1 MRLEVQCKDR
11 LGLTRELLDILA
23 SQHIDLRDIEIDK
36 SGLIYLNFPEID
48 FDEFSQLMAKI
59 RRLDGVMDVRK
70 IQFLPSERRN
80 TELLA
85 VLSTLPDPV
94 FSINLKGKIDTIND
108 AVVSL
113 FKLDKTSLIG
123 QSATVLLP
131 DFNVQLWLEESRIRQ
146 REPMLIDA

>member
-23 SQHIDLRDIEIDK
+23 SQNIDLRDIEIEK
-36 SGLIYLNFPEID
+36 TGLIYLNFPEVE

-59 RRLDGVMDVRK
+59 RRIDGVMDVRK
-70 IQFLPSERRN
+70 IPFLPSERIN

-85 VLSTLPDPV
+85 VFSTLPDPV
-94 FSINLKGKIDTIND
+94 FSIGLKGTIDHVNH

-113 FKLDKTSLIG
+113 FNIEKEKLLG
-123 QSATVLLP
+123 QLASTLLP
-131 DFNVQLWLEESRIRQ
+131 DFNVIGLKSHAFVNVNRC
-146 REPMLIDA
+146 